1 MTGRNSRG
9 RRLVLASAAL
19 LAPLTVAL
27 EASADDT
34 PERIVV
40 TTMRAPVDWLGR
52 ADGVARFSG
61 EEVERVNA
69 DHIQELLNRAPGVML
84 HRGSG
89 VEHLTAIRSPV
100 LSAGA
105 GAGSFLFL
113 EDGVPLRSAGFANI
127 NGLFEAVSELAGS
140 VEVVRGPG
148 SVLYGSNAVHGTI
161 NVVSRA
167 PIADGATVELSA
179 STLDRNK
186 GSFEL
191 SRAFDRGGV
200 YAGLTVLDEGG
211 WRDAADLGVQ
221 KALLRWDASGGAWS
235 AATTLALV
243 NINQET
249 AGFAQGDDAYKD
261 SSFSQMNANPDAYRD
276 ARAARLQ
283 SRMSYV
289 ASDDLTLAFTPYA
302 RWNEMEFLQHFLLQ
316 TPLEESGHWSVG
328 SLLTAYWEAAD
339 RVSIVAGVD
348 LERSEGYLSEVQS
361 RPTLGA
367 PPNETPQG
375 VHYDYEIISDVA
387 AVYADADIELSENW
401 SVQVGARGEWT
412 RYDYDNMTASGTSG
426 RVLRPDDRVD
436 EFDTFTPKAALL
448 RRIGASSVAYVRYSR
463 GARAPQTTDA
473 YRLQRL
479 QVPGEV
485 EPETLDSYELG
496 WRGAGDLLSWDVAA
510 FTMEKDHYF
519 FRDAAGF
526 NVSDGRTRHQ
536 GVEAQFTVP
545 MGDRF
550 EASLAGTYAQHTWQ
564 FDHAAASPASTIVDG
579 ENIDEAPEWL
589 ANGRLR
595 WFPTDRLDMEAEW
608 LHVGEYFL
616 DEGNTATYP
625 GHDLLN
631 LRATWEPRDGLALF
645 LIVRNA
651 LNTDYAERGDFAF
664 GNERYFPG
672 EDRAFTFGVRKD
684 L

>member
-1 MTGRNSRG
+1 MKDSKRAGRS
-9 RRLVLASAAL
+9 LLLASAAL
-19 LAPLTVAL
+19 LAPLVL
-27 EASADDT
+27 EAQVLADDT
-34 PERIVV
+34 PERIIV

-52 ADGVARFSG
+52 ADGVARFSE
-61 EEVERVNA
+61 EEVRLVNA
-69 DHIQELLNRAPGVML
+69 DHIQELLNRAPGVFL

-105 GAGSFLFL
+105 GAGSFLYL
-113 EDGVPLRSAGFANI
+113 EDGVPLRAAGFANI
-127 NGLFEAVSELAGS
+127 NGLFEAVSELAES

-161 NVVSRA
+161 NVMTRA
-167 PIADGATVELSA
+167 PIQDRATVELSA

-191 SRAFDRGGV
+191 SRAYDGGGV
-200 YAGLTVLDEGG
+200 YAGLSILDEGG
-211 WRDAADLGVQ
+211 WRDEADLGVQ

-243 NINQET
+243 NLNQET

-261 SSFSQMNANPDAYRD
+261 SGLSKLNANPDAYRD
-276 ARAARLQ
+276 AQAARLQ
-283 SRMSYV
+283 SRISYV
-289 ASDDLTLAFTPYA
+289 ASDDLTLSFTPYA

-328 SLLTAYWEAAD
+328 SLATAYWDASD
-339 RVSIVAGVD
+339 NVRVVAGVD
-348 LERSEGYLSEVQS
+348 LERSEGYLSEVQT
-361 RPTLGA
+361 RPTAGA
-367 PPNETPQG
+367 PPNQTPQG
-375 VHYDYEIISDVA
+375 VHYDYEIVSDVA
-387 AVYADADIELSENW
+387 AVYADVDVELTPDW
-401 SVQVGARGEWT
+401 SVQVGARAEWT
-412 RYDYDNMTASGTSG
+412 RYDYDNLTTDGDSG
-426 RVLRPDDRVD
+426 RFRRPADRED
-436 EFDTFTPKAALL
+436 EFDTVTPKVALL
-448 RRIGASSVAYVRYSR
+448 RRIGPASVAYARYAR

-473 YRLQRL
+473 YRLQRNQL
-479 QVPGEV
+479 PGEI

-496 WRGAGDLLSWDVAA
+496 WRGTGEWLTWDVAA
-510 FTMEKDHYF
+510 FLMEKDHYF
-519 FRDAAGF
+519 FRDAAGL
-526 NVSDGRTRHQ
+526 NVPDGTTRHQ
-536 GVEAQFTVP
+536 GVEAQFTAP
-545 MGDRF
+545 IGSAF
-550 EASLAGTYAQHTWQ
+550 EATLAATYAQHTWE
-564 FDHAAASPASTIVDG
+564 FDRPANGIVDG
-579 ENIDEAPEWL
+579 ADIDEAPEWL

-595 WFPTDRLDMEAEW
+595 WFPTDSLDMEAEW
-608 LHVGEYFL
+608 VHVGDYFL
-616 DEGNTATYP
+616 DEANNVTYP

-631 LRATWEPRDGLALF
+631 LRATWEPSDGLALF

-672 EDRAFTFGVRKD
+672 EDRAFTFGVRKE